1 MAVKTKKNKIIV
13 NKPRAPEVVSLP
25 NPFAKSV
32 EGKYFLGQTEI
43 LTLRDAKY
51 AWGGLINPSNS
62 EVKLFVNVF
71 TVTNLSS
78 EPLTARIYLNSSPP
92 EGGKAATKVSPS
104 NTSIQPIP
112 QPMVYLKYEESTS
125 LFPTG
130 GVNVFNR
137 EVPPLSTVVG
147 EEDGKYI
154 FSPGGTFVLFLE
166 KTSSGL
172 ATVAAKIAFGWWEEK
187 LM

>member
-1 MAVKTKKNKIIV
+1 MVVKSKKKRLTE
-13 NKPRAPEVVSLP
+13 NKPRTPQVVSLS
-25 NPFAKSV
+25 NQFAKSV

-51 AWGGLINPSNS
+51 SWGGLINPSNS
-62 EVKLFVNVF
+62 GVRLYVNVF
-71 TVTNLSS
+71 TVTNLST

-92 EGGKAATKVSPS
+92 GGGQTATKVSPS
-104 NTSIQPIP
+104 NTSIQPNT
-112 QPMVYLKYEESTS
+112 QPKIDLKYEEATI
-125 LFPTG
+125 LFPIG

-137 EVPPLSTVVG
+137 EVPAFSTVVG

-154 FSPGGTFVLFLE
+154 FSPGGTFVVFLE

-172 ATVAAKIAFGWWEEK
+172 AAVTAKIAYGWWEEK
-187 LM
+187 L

>member
-1 MAVKTKKNKIIV
+1 MAVKNKKNKLV
-13 NKPRAPEVVSLP
+13 GNKPRTPQVVSLP

-51 AWGGLINPSNS
+51 SWGGLINPSNS
-62 EVKLFVNVF
+62 GVKLFVNVF
-71 TVTNLSS
+71 TVTNLST
-78 EPLTARIYLNSSPP
+78 EPLTARIYLNSNLP
-92 EGGKAATKVSPS
+92 GGGQTATKVSPS

-112 QPMVYLKYEESTS
+112 QPKVNLMYEESTIV
-125 LFPTG
+125 FPTE

-137 EVPPLSTVVG
+137 EIPPLSTVVG

-172 ATVAAKIAFGWWEEK
+172 AAIAAKIAFGWWEEK
-187 LM
+187 L

>member
-1 MAVKTKKNKIIV
+1 MTVKTKKNRLTG
-13 NKPRAPEVVSLP
+13 NKSRTPQVVSLP

-43 LTLRDAKY
+43 LTLGDAKY
-51 AWGGLINPSNS
+51 SWGGLINPSNS
-62 EVKLFVNVF
+62 GVKLFVNVF
-71 TVTNLSS
+71 TVTNLST
-78 EPLTARIYLNSSPP
+78 EPFAARIYLNSTLP
-92 EGGKAATKVSPS
+92 GGGQMATKVSPS
-104 NTSIQPIP
+104 NTSIKPIP
-112 QPMVYLKYEESTS
+112 QPTVNLKYEESTT

-154 FSPGGTFVLFLE
+154 FSPGGTFVVFLE

-172 ATVAAKIAFGWWEEK
+172 ATARIAFGWWEEK
-187 LM
+187 L

>member
-1 MAVKTKKNKIIV
+1 MAVKPKKNQLIG
-13 NKPRAPEVVSLP
+13 NKPHTPQVVSLP

-51 AWGGLINPSNS
+51 SWGGLINPLDSG
-62 EVKLFVNVF
+62 VKLFVNVF
-71 TVTNLSS
+71 TVTNLST
-78 EPLTARIYLNSSPP
+78 EPLTARIYLNSNLSD
-92 EGGKAATKVSPS
+92 GGRMATKVSPS

-112 QPMVYLKYEESTS
+112 QPATELRYKESTN
-125 LFPTG
+125 LFPAG

-172 ATVAAKIAFGWWEEK
+172 ATAAARIAFGWWEEK
-187 LM
+187 L